1 MYKFKKMSAKV
12 GVESVKVSESSFEYL
27 LGELLNSKDPLNVVL
42 ARLDRIGYD
51 VGYRIVESIV
61 EKHKF
66 NSREPVDLVK
76 FICKE
81 FWEELYGK
89 KMDKLQ
95 ANNKGCYLHIY
106 SVSLPT
112 ISSICLLTCSPIL
125 AIRSI
130 CAV

>member
-1 MYKFKKMSAKV
+1 MSSKAN
-12 GVESVKVSESSFEYL
+12 ESMKVSESSFEYL
-27 LGELLNSKDPLNVVL
+27 LGELLNNKDPLNVVL
-42 ARLDRIGYD
+42 PRLERIGYD

-81 FWEELYGK
+81 FWEELFGK

-95 ANNKGCYLHIY
+95 ANNKGILTLCVHHL
-106 SVSLPT
+106 
-112 ISSICLLTCSPIL
+112 ISMDSPIDSL
-125 AIRSI
+125 IH
-130 CAV
+130 